1 MAFVKGLEREET
13 ILLPPAVDDFI
24 SRESPT
30 RAIDAFVES
39 LDLNALGFCVRDDF
53 AQGRSSYH
61 PATLLRLYLWG
72 YLNRTR
78 SSRQLEEAAR
88 SNLDV
93 IWLAGL
99 LRPDYFTISRF
110 RKSQAQLLPK
120 FSATSLPSASIGS
133 IWS

>member
-13 ILLPPAVDDFI
+13 MLLPPAVDDFI

-39 LDLNALGFCVRDDF
+39 LDLNTLGFCVRDDF

-61 PATLLRLYLWG
+61 PATLLKLYLWG

-78 SSRQLEEAAR
+78 SNRQLEEASGMGSR
-88 SNLDV
+88 NGE
-93 IWLAGL
+93 WLQEEL
-99 LRPDYFTISRF
+99 N
-110 RKSQAQLLPK
+110 
-120 FSATSLPSASIGS
+120 
-133 IWS
+133 